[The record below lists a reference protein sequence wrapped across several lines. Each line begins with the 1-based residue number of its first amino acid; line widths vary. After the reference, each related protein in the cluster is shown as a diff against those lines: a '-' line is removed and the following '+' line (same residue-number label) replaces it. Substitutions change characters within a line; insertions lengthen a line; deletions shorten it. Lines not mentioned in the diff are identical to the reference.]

1 MATASVITPPDLV
14 VLALLVEGPRH
25 GYELIT
31 ELDRREMSDW
41 VSISAP
47 QVYYSLRKLAGRGLI
62 VLVPSEG
69 SSGPER
75 QSYAI
80 TSEGQVEMA
89 TALGREAW
97 ATERPH
103 QPFVIWLAM
112 ARHTDG
118 ITRARIIVARLNFV
132 NATIERERDTL
143 ERFGVQP
150 GPVIE
155 EARLMIEL
163 TIAQFECERVWLEK
177 VARLLVSDHS
187 TATQ

>member
-1 MATASVITPPDLV
+1 
-14 VLALLVEGPRH
+14 
-25 GYELIT
+25 
-31 ELDRREMSDW
+31 
-41 VSISAP
+41 
-47 QVYYSLRKLAGRGLI
+47 
-62 VLVPSEG
+62 
-69 SSGPER
+69 
-75 QSYAI
+75 
-80 TSEGQVEMA
+80 
-89 TALGREAW
+89 
-97 ATERPH
+97 
-103 QPFVIWLAM
+103 M
-112 ARHTDG
+112 ARYTDEA
-118 ITRARIIVARLNFV
+118 TRARIIVARLNFV